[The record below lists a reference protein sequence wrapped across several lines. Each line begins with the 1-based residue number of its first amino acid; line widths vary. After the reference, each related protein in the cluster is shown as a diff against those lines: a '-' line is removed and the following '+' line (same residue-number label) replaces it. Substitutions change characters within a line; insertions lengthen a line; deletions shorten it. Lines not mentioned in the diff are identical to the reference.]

1 MASSTSDDDIG
12 ERPDAAR
19 VGPAISS
26 ASRFSVTMSTPT
38 IPRARPR
45 ARRAITPHVL
55 VGTTTVTGASASSP
69 LAAPMARASSAR
81 AWAGRTAEAVSVT
94 CSDSTEGV

>member
-55 VGTTTVTGASASSP
+55 VGTTTVTGASGS
-69 LAAPMARASSAR
+69 
-81 AWAGRTAEAVSVT
+81 
-94 CSDSTEGV
+94 